1 MYSLL
6 AAATN
11 HPDRVNRL
19 WGLFNHRSLAALTR
33 RGVDVEA
40 VVPRPH
46 APPVGPYSEYR
57 SIPDRDRSFP
67 YPVTHPR
74 FLYYLPKSLLYHRT
88 GDSVAA
94 ALRSHVDARS
104 YDAFH
109 GCHLY
114 PDGYALSELATEREV
129 PLTTYAHGTIV
140 NDFETFN
147 AGTRE
152 RIRTT
157 LRRADRVFC
166 SGRAVRSRAEAIEPD
181 VAAEVVPIGAT
192 PEHFPT
198 DRRGAVRRELG
209 VPDDRTLVVFCGHL
223 TDRKGIGDLV
233 DVLPDLAGEDLYV
246 VCIGHGGD
254 LREEV
259 RAALARPDTPPG
271 KLRWQLSPVAVRRWF
286 AAADLLVLPSYSEG
300 RPTVVYEAMAART
313 PVLATDV
320 GGVPEQVQAGETG
333 WLVEPGDTAALRA
346 RLRSLSATDLDGM
359 GAAAHDRLVEQG
371 WTWAAHAERIVAAHT
386 ALLEDRGA
394 GPDGR
399 ADEVGGP
406 NEGALGT
413 DDSRDARTGDTG
425 RVNT

>member
-1 MYSLL
+1 MYSLV

-57 SIPDRDRSFP
+57 SIPDRDRSFA

-74 FLYYLPKSLLYHRT
+74 FLYYLPKSLFYHRT
-88 GDSVAA
+88 GDSVAST
-94 ALRSHVDARS
+94 LRSHVEGGDVL
-104 YDAFH
+104 H

-114 PDGYALSELATEREV
+114 PDGYALSELAAERGV
-129 PLTTYAHGTIV
+129 PLTAYAHGTIL
-140 NDFETFN
+140 NDFGTFN
-147 AGTRE
+147 RGVRE
-152 RIRTT
+152 RVRTT

-166 SGRAVRSRAEAIEPD
+166 SGRAVRSRAEAVEPGVD
-181 VAAEVVPIGAT
+181 AEVVPIGAT
-192 PEHFPT
+192 PENFPT
-198 DRRGAVRRELG
+198 DRREAVRRELG
-209 VPDDRTLVVFCGHL
+209 VPAERTLVVFCGHL
-223 TDRKGIGDLV
+223 TDRKGVGDLV
-233 DVLPDLAGEDLYV
+233 EVLPDLAGEDLYV

-254 LREEV
+254 RRADV

-286 AAADLLVLPSYSEG
+286 AAADLLALPSYSEG

-313 PVLATDV
+313 PILATDV
-320 GGVPEQVQAGETG
+320 GGVPEQVSEGETG
-333 WLVEPGDTAALRA
+333 WLVEPGDTPALRA
-346 RLRSLSATDLDGM
+346 RLRSLSAADLDRM
-359 GAAAHDRLVEQG
+359 GEAAHERLVEQG
-371 WTWAAHAERIVAAHT
+371 WTWQAHAERIAAAHT
-386 ALLEDRGA
+386 DLLDERTAGGGPVGEVDVSGTTRDED
-394 GPDGR
+394 
-399 ADEVGGP
+399 ADE
-406 NEGALGT
+406 
-413 DDSRDARTGDTG
+413 SRDARAGDTG

>member
-11 HPDRVNRL
+11 HPDRVHRL

-33 RGVDVEA
+33 CGVDVEA

-74 FLYYLPKSLLYHRT
+74 FLYYLPKSLFYHRT
-88 GDSVAA
+88 GDSVAST
-94 ALRSHVDARS
+94 LRSHVDARPP
-104 YDAFH
+104 DVLH

-114 PDGYALSELATEREV
+114 PDGYALSELAAEREV

-157 LRRADRVFC
+157 LGRADRVFC
-166 SGRAVRSRAEAIEPD
+166 SGRAVRSRAEAIEPG

-192 PEHFPT
+192 PENFPT
-198 DRRGAVRRELG
+198 ERREAVRRELG
-209 VPDDRTLVVFCGHL
+209 VPEDRTLVAFCGHL
-223 TDRKGIGDLV
+223 TDRKGVGDLL
-233 DVLPDLAGEDLYV
+233 DVLPELTGEDLYV

-254 LREEV
+254 RRADV
-259 RAALARPDTPPG
+259 RTALARPDTPPG

-300 RPTVVYEAMAART
+300 RPTVVYEAMAAGT
-313 PVLATDV
+313 PVLATNV
-320 GGVPEQVQAGETG
+320 GGVPEQVRDGETG
-333 WLVEPGDTAALRA
+333 WLVDPGDRSALRA
-346 RLRSLSATDLDGM
+346 RLCSLSAADLDEM
-359 GAAAHDRLVEQG
+359 GAAARDRLVEQG
-371 WTWAAHAERIVAAHT
+371 WTWEAHADRIADAHT
-386 ALLEDRGA
+386 ALIGERTNET
-394 GPDGR
+394 GR
-399 ADEVGGP
+399 SGE
-406 NEGALGT
+406 GT
-413 DDSRDARTGDTG
+413 DDADGSRDAPVEDTG